1 MITKRPKKGSSQ
13 PLRLATVFSGIGA
26 IEQAL
31 LRMHVNHE
39 IVFACDNGDLSP
51 FVCPADDWESYV
63 STFKGLVKT
72 IKGLKANSEGLRNAY
87 DIVCSQRDTIQA
99 LLHGAPAMSK
109 RPERELKDRVFML
122 YEAVEFYKFRV
133 EWETGEDWL
142 ARKNKVDELY
152 SMLLKRNK
160 VRQSYQANY
169 PSVTDDRFHWNIS
182 FLEGAPY
189 KDKVDLL
196 VGGSPCQS
204 FSLVGKQMGLSDTR
218 GTLFYEYARLVSEI
232 RPKCFIYENVR
243 ALLSNDGG
251 RTWELMSKVF
261 TALGYKWKKAVLNAK
276 DYGMPQNRERVFV
289 VGFRDDLK
297 DGEKFVGDLFEFP
310 RPVKL
315 ERKMQDFLLDI
326 VPGKYYLPEK
336 GVQFVLDEGNL
347 TKKYTQVDGSVQ
359 LCQKKNQQFNWH
371 GDFVFVDEDTA
382 KRLGMLEMEKY
393 YLSEKVTKYVLASG
407 TKTFYTRPK
416 TDLEVARPL
425 LTSMHKMHRAGVD
438 NYITR
443 DGRIRKL
450 APREC
455 LRLMGFSDSFKIVVS
470 DTSMYQ
476 QAGNAIVVDVLVN
489 ILLQIQKIMPDFIKG
504 GVNGRSTL

>member
-1 MITKRPKKGSSQ
+1 MAKKGECAV
-13 PLRLATVFSGIGA
+13 LRLGTVFSGIGA

-31 LRMHVNHE
+31 LRKHIKHD
-39 IVFACDNGDLSP
+39 IVFACDNGDQSP
-51 FVCPADDWESYV
+51 FVCSASDWEGYV
-63 STFKGLVKT
+63 STFKMLCKF
-72 IKGLKANSEGLRNAY
+72 IKGLKPDSEGLKNAA
-87 DIVCSQRDTIQA
+87 DIIKNQRDTIQA
-99 LLHGAPAMSK
+99 LLNGAPASSK

-133 EWETGEDWL
+133 EWERGDDWRI
-142 ARKNKVDELY
+142 RKNKVDKLY
-152 SMLLKRNK
+152 ESLLGRNK

-169 PSVTDDRFHWNIS
+169 PSVTDEKFHWNIS
-182 FLEGAPY
+182 FLEGKPY
-189 KDKVDLL
+189 RDHVDLL

-218 GTLFYEYARLVSEI
+218 GTLFYEYARLISEM

-261 TALGYKWKKAVLNAK
+261 SELGYKWKHAVLNAK

-289 VGFRDDLK
+289 VGFRNDLK
-297 DGEKFVGDLFEFP
+297 HGNAFLGDLFEFP
-310 RPVKL
+310 NPIKL
-315 ERKMQDFLLDI
+315 ERKMQDFLLDV

-336 GVQFVLDEGNL
+336 GVKFVLDEGNL
-347 TKKYTQVDGSVQ
+347 TKKYTQVDGTVQ

-371 GDFVFVDEDTA
+371 GDFVFVDEETA
-382 KRLGMLEMEKY
+382 RQLGMPEMEKY

-407 TKTFYTRPK
+407 TKTFYSRPK

-425 LTSMHKMHRAGVD
+425 LTSMHKMHRAGID

-443 DGRIRKL
+443 SGRIRKL
-450 APREC
+450 SPREC
-455 LRLMGFSDSFKIVVS
+455 LRLMGFSDTFKIVVP
-470 DTSMYQ
+470 DTPMYQ
-476 QAGNAIVVDVLVN
+476 QAGNAIVVDVLVA
-489 ILLQIQKIMPDFIKG
+489 ILNQISKLMPELFA
-504 GVNGRSTL
+504 S